1 MKKLRTVTENEVIL
15 SFLQGELGSRRFGKD
30 MEAAINKLGIS
41 KDIITNGSILSDE
54 ENLLRKDLLGEYR
67 GYPDSGIFTNF
78 PHITEWIYA
87 EFSENDL
94 DNIRY
99 IDYSY
104 WNELS
109 DGTSRPCAAA
119 RNILRGK
126 EVFGVSNQNF
136 LDAAESLKTASF
148 PPVILITC
156 NDKYL
161 AIEGHLRLTAYA
173 MVPDKFSG
181 THGYIGYCSEADMKK
196 KEPKMV
202 L

>member
-1 MKKLRTVTENEVIL
+1 MKKLRTVSENEVIL
-15 SFLQGELGSRRFGKD
+15 SFLQGELDSRRFCA
-30 MEAAINKLGIS
+30 ELETAISKLGIGRE
-41 KDIITNGSILSDE
+41 IITNGSILSEE
-54 ENLLRKDLLGEYR
+54 ENLLRKRLLGEYR
-67 GYPDSGIFTNF
+67 GYPSSGIFTDF

-87 EFSENDL
+87 EFAENDL
-94 DNIRY
+94 DNMRY

-109 DGTSRPCAAA
+109 DGTSRPCDAAK
-119 RNILRGK
+119 NILRGK

-136 LDAAESLKTASF
+136 LDAAESLKAAPF

-173 MVPDKFSG
+173 LAPEKFG
-181 THGYIGYCSEADMKK
+181 GAFGYIGYCSEADMKK

>member
-1 MKKLRTVTENEVIL
+1 MKKLRTADENEVIL
-15 SFLQGELGSRRFGKD
+15 SFLQGELGSRRFCTELD
-30 MEAAINKLGIS
+30 AAINKLGIG
-41 KDIITNGSILSDE
+41 KDIIINGSILSEE
-54 ENLLRKDLLGEYR
+54 ENLLRKKLLSEYR

-78 PHITEWIYA
+78 PDITEWIYA

-94 DNIRY
+94 ENIRY

-104 WNELS
+104 WNEIS
-109 DGTSRPCAAA
+109 DHTSCPCAAA
-119 RNILRGK
+119 KNIIEGK
-126 EVFGVSNQNF
+126 EVFGVSNQPF
-136 LDAAESLKTASF
+136 LDAAASLQTTAF
-148 PPVILITC
+148 PPVILISC

-173 MVPDKFSG
+173 IVPHKFSG
-181 THGYIGYCSEADMKK
+181 TYGYIGYCSEADMKK